1 MSDGARW
8 RSSDNTVVDALPYVD
23 HEYADPQLKREVERL
38 IDEEMS
44 RSSKRPVDFLQDLPP
59 LPSSNLL
66 QARNNLAFLHAFLT
80 LALSEGPLVAKAL
93 ERLRAGRPPLALDL
107 SRYGV
112 QAPPVGKRNDLYEWN
127 DYLRKAKVQL
137 EYQTMRIE
145 NLELMLQYSGNTWRA
160 HNQRL
165 EAYFSK
171 LQSIARAF
179 SQQIESLNRD
189 RKLNQQAAA
198 TVLTHLRSQWVE
210 ICQKNNDIDA
220 ACTELEAEIESLH
233 EQASQ
238 RYSSWSKVSKQ

>member
-1 MSDGARW
+1 MMMSDGARW

-66 QARNNLAFLHAFLT
+66 Q
-80 LALSEGPLVAKAL
+80 EGPLVAKAL

-145 NLELMLQYSGNTWRA
+145 NLELLLQYSGNTWRA

-210 ICQKNNDIDA
+210 ICQKNIDIDA

-238 RYSSWSKVSKQ
+238 RGIDVTPFQL